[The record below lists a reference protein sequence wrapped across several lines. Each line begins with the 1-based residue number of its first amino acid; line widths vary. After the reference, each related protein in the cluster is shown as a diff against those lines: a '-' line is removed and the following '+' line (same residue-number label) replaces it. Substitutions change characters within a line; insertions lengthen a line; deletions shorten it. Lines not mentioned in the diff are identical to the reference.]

1 MVMLLKATPLDTRK
15 AFDGLPRRPLL
26 KKKLNGNP
34 MGQRK
39 AIELDYCLLDGTQTA
54 DDRE

>member
-1 MVMLLKATPLDTRK
+1 MLLKATPLDTRE

-26 KKKLNGNP
+26 KNLNGNP

-39 AIELDYCLLDGTQTA
+39 AIELDGCLLDGAQTA